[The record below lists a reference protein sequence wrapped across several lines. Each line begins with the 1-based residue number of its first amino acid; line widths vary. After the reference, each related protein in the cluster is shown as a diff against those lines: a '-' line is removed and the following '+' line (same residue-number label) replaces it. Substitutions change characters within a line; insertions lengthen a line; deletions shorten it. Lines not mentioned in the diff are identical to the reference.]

1 MYTGPYVTR
10 GSKAA
15 FLQEQDT
22 VLFHRASTNGT
33 HCLVCALFSS
43 GVGLP
48 AVYTLSVTLW
58 RNFPYVRCVISV
70 RRQKKKRKKKIER
83 ERQNGMA
90 PSLRVSSCSFSQPA
104 RSIGCHTC
112 KQWGRHCAVADK
124 GPSQTVWEFKW
135 SGPTGST
142 PRRRACEWRE
152 RERRRGR

>member
-1 MYTGPYVTR
+1 MATYFLSELLKTILFLTSIDPLKCDILSLSTEKKIEKNLHLSCITPLMYTGPYVTR

-70 RRQKKKRKKKIER
+70 RRQKKKKIER
-83 ERQNGMA
+83 ETERNGSLS
-90 PSLRVSSCSFSQPA
+90 PS
-104 RSIGCHTC
+104 
-112 KQWGRHCAVADK
+112 
-124 GPSQTVWEFKW
+124 E
-135 SGPTGST
+135 
-142 PRRRACEWRE
+142 
-152 RERRRGR
+152 